1 MKKKLIIFDLDGTLL
16 NTIADLAN
24 ATNYAL
30 THIGY
35 STHPTEAYKLFVGNG
50 VRKLF
55 ERTLPEG
62 SKTLENINKMVD
74 LFMPYYDTNNTVDS
88 SPYEGILTL
97 LDTLQ
102 EQGYMLAVASNKYQ
116 SATEKLVKHYFPN
129 INFIAVFGQREGIN
143 PKPDPT
149 IVHDIISIAKVNR
162 DEILYIGDSGVDIQT
177 ANNAGIDSCGVTW
190 GFRPKEELAQ
200 FSPKYIVDKVYQ
212 IDEILKSL

>member
-1 MKKKLIIFDLDGTLL
+1 MKKRLIIFDLDGTLL

-30 THIGY
+30 TNIGY
-35 STHPTEAYKLFVGNG
+35 ATHPVEAYNFFVGNG

-55 ERTLPEG
+55 ERALPEG
-62 SKTLENINKMVD
+62 SKTLENINKMVN
-74 LFMPYYDTNNTVDS
+74 LFVPYYDANNTVDS
-88 SPYEGILTL
+88 APYEGILPL

-102 EQGYMLAVASNKYQ
+102 AQGYMLAVASNKYQ

-129 INFIAVFGQREGIN
+129 INFVAVFGQREGIN

-149 IVHDIISIAKVNR
+149 VVHDIISIAKVEP
-162 DEILYIGDSGVDIQT
+162 DEILYIGDSGVDMQT
-177 ANNAGIDSCGVTW
+177 ANNAGVDSCGVLW
-190 GFRPKEELAQ
+190 GFRPKEELEQ
-200 FSPKYIVDKVYQ
+200 FNPKYMVEKASQ